1 MSEARDPPRGESSL
15 AQPVSPRRALVRTVV
30 VLGVVSLFTDV
41 ASDMAVPFL
50 PGLLASMGQGPSALG
65 LIEGVATAT
74 SSLMKFF
81 VGTLSD
87 HVPRKKP
94 LVLLGYAVSNL
105 ARPLLAVAG
114 APWHVLGVRFVDRV
128 GKGVRTSPRDAL
140 IARSVPRELHA
151 TAFGFHRAMDNL
163 GAVFGPLV
171 ATAILTWRPGDVRL
185 VLGATLIPGLLS
197 VLWVAFGVRE
207 DAASIPEGAA
217 KKLSLSGPVP
227 PALRP
232 LLGLIAVFTLANSS
246 DSFLILRAQ
255 EIGVPLAWLPIAW
268 GALSLVRAL
277 AATPG
282 GWIADRIGRAK
293 ALSLGWA
300 LYAVAYMGFGFA
312 RSPVIAALSLVVY
325 GLYYGL
331 TEGTERAMVTSLVS
345 EAELGRAFGYFN
357 LVTGLLALPASLIFG
372 WLLPYRHGAIAYG
385 ASAAL
390 ALVSAVAMALWSQR
404 LRRERPDAQG

>member
-1 MSEARDPPRGESSL
+1 M
-15 AQPVSPRRALVRTVV
+15 V

-50 PGLLASMGQGPSALG
+50 PGLLASMGAGPSALG
-65 LIEGVATAT
+65 LIEGVAAAT

-87 HVPRKKP
+87 HMPRKKP

-114 APWHVLGVRFVDRV
+114 APWQVLGVRFVDRV

-171 ATAILTWRPGDVRL
+171 ATALLTWRPGAVRL
-185 VLGATLIPGLLS
+185 VLAATLIPGTLS

-207 DAASIPEGAA
+207 EPSLASDGA
-217 KKLSLSGPVP
+217 KSKLSLAGPVP
-227 PALRP
+227 ESMRP
-232 LLGLIAVFTLANSS
+232 LLGLIAVFTLANAS
-246 DSFLILRAQ
+246 DSFLLLRAQ

-282 GWIADRIGRAK
+282 GWIADRIGRAR

-300 LYAVAYMGFGFA
+300 LYAVAYLGFGFA
-312 RSPVIAALSLVVY
+312 RSPVIAALSLLIY

-331 TEGTERAMVTSLVS
+331 TEGTERAMVTSLVAES
-345 EAELGRAFGYFN
+345 ELGRAFGYFN
-357 LVTGLLALPASLIFG
+357 LVTGLLALPSSLVFG
-372 WLLPYRHGAIAYG
+372 WLLPYHHGALSYG
-385 ASAAL
+385 GSAVLAL
-390 ALVSAVAMALWSQR
+390 ASSIAMARWTPRSSHDR
-404 LRRERPDAQG
+404 

>member
-1 MSEARDPPRGESSL
+1 MAMS
-15 AQPVSPRRALVRTVV
+15 VTSPRRALGRTVV
-30 VLGVVSLFTDV
+30 VLGVVSLLTDI

-50 PGLLASMGQGPSALG
+50 PGLLAGMGAGAAALG

-87 HVPRKKP
+87 HMPRKKP
-94 LVLLGYAVSNL
+94 LVLLGYTVSNL
-105 ARPLLAVAG
+105 ARPLLALAG
-114 APWHVLGVRFVDRV
+114 APWQVLTVRFVDRL

-140 IARSVPRELHA
+140 IARSAPKELHA

-171 ATAILTWRPGDVRL
+171 ATAILRYYPDNIRL
-185 VLGATLIPGLLS
+185 VLAATLIPGTLS

-207 DAASIPEGAA
+207 ESVEITEE
-217 KKLSLSGPVP
+217 KSRTRLTLHGPVP
-227 PALRP
+227 APMRP
-232 LLGLIAVFTLANSS
+232 LLWMVALFTLANAS
-246 DSFLILRAQ
+246 DSFLLLRAR
-255 EIGVPLAWLPIAW
+255 ELGVPLAWLPIVW

-282 GWIADRIGRAK
+282 GWIADRIGRAR

-300 LYAVAYMGFGFA
+300 LYAVAYLGFGFA
-312 RSPVIAALSLVVY
+312 RTPSIAALSLVIY

-331 TEGTERAMVTSLVS
+331 TEGTERAMVTSLVPDS
-345 EAELGRAFGYFN
+345 ELGRAFGYFN
-357 LVTGLLALPASLIFG
+357 LVTGLLALPSSVLFG
-372 WLLPYRHGAIAYG
+372 WVLPYHHGAWAYG
-385 ASAAL
+385 GAALLALASAA
-390 ALVSAVAMALWSQR
+390 AMARWSRQLQSVR
-404 LRRERPDAQG
+404 QFSRPDR